1 MVYLDNSA
9 TTKPC
14 EKAVKKALEMMNE
27 NFGNPSSL
35 HFCGYNA
42 KKELDSAR
50 RTISTFLGCEN
61 NEIFFIVYH
70 SLRLHYYI

>member
-1 MVYLDNSA
+1 MGEDFVSVYLDNSA

-42 KKELDSAR
+42 KKELAVNLQD
-50 RTISTFLGCEN
+50 L
-61 NEIFFIVYH
+61 
-70 SLRLHYYI
+70 L